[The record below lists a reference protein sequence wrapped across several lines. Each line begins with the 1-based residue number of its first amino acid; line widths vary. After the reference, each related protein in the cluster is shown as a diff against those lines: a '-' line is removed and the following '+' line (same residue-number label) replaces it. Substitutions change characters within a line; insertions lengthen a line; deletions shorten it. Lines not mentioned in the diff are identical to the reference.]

1 MSKIIYAN
9 KEHQIVIEQYIVMLK
24 EFVRD
29 VSNNTRWNNYKE
41 IIEIVIEYHNNYGNS
56 AREDNYWDWLMILP
70 INLSVMTNG
79 FLAGI
84 ETKGNKTVVHSYKLL
99 LNEMLQDVVSKLEK
113 IEPVNE

>member
-41 IIEIVIEYHNNYGNS
+41 IFEIVIEYHNNYGNS